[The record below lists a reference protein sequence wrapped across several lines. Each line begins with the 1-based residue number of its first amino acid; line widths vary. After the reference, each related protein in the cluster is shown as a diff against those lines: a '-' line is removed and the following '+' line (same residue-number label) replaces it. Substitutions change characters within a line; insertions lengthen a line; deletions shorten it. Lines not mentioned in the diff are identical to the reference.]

1 MVRLATSYELRKEQQ
16 MKSYKVMAKYTTY
29 VYKFIEAEDEQKAW
43 DIAKELDGEVFKDS
57 GYGDWDIDSVEE
69 VI

>member
-1 MVRLATSYELRKEQQ
+1 
-16 MKSYKVMAKYTTY
+16 MKSYKVIAKYTTY

-43 DIAKELDGEVFKDS
+43 DIAKELDGEVFTDS